1 MRHILQQMIT
11 LKALVGHLVVP
22 DVLKQRKRWIN
33 NQELRKEW
41 FSSSTN
47 QGIRFGL
54 LHGNIFSQKNTST
67 WSFSVYGDTEISSF
81 ELGFVFGSSCK

>member
-1 MRHILQQMIT
+1 MKNMVIENILTSSKPRSHTNMRYILEQMIT

-47 QGIRFGL
+47 
-54 LHGNIFSQKNTST
+54 
-67 WSFSVYGDTEISSF
+67 
-81 ELGFVFGSSCK
+81 